1 MAKRANGEGTV
12 ARPANGTWEA
22 KLTYADP
29 ATGQRRRVSFY
40 GPTARRPGVKRG
52 EARHLDGDAVTAV
65 LRASEVSRYHPVLV
79 LIASTGLRKGEAL
92 ALRLDK
98 VDLEAGVLRVA
109 ATIARVDGRL
119 VISGSGY
126 AWPMSS

>member
-22 KLTYADP
+22 KLTYAEP

-52 EARHLDGDAVTAV
+52 EARHLDGDAADSLRTA
-65 LRASEVSRYHPVLV
+65 RAMH
-79 LIASTGLRKGEAL
+79 
-92 ALRLDK
+92 
-98 VDLEAGVLRVA
+98 
-109 ATIARVDGRL
+109 GRCL
-119 VISGSGY
+119 
-126 AWPMSS
+126 PEL

>member
-40 GPTARRPGVKRG
+40 GPTARRPASNA
-52 EARHLDGDAVTAV
+52 ARQGIWTAT
-65 LRASEVSRYHPVLV
+65 P
-79 LIASTGLRKGEAL
+79 
-92 ALRLDK
+92 
-98 VDLEAGVLRVA
+98 
-109 ATIARVDGRL
+109 
-119 VISGSGY
+119 
-126 AWPMSS
+126 